1 MGNLPLFMALGVAAM
16 GLVSIIGVWG
26 VSASGGLDSDKI
38 KASIIG
44 TVVLLAITVPGSLY
58 SYYSL
63 DNADKDLKLKVA
75 AKMDE
80 LKQEEN
86 KMYVLLERELH
97 VNKDKMIVEDADGY
111 KKVTSSAGIY
121 KVKFK
126 YDGEGK
132 IQEIENTNKI
142 KD

>member
-1 MGNLPLFMALGVAAM
+1 MGNLPLFMSLGVAAM
-16 GLVSIIGVWG
+16 GLVGILGVWG
-26 VSASGGLDSDKI
+26 IAVCGSLDSDKV
-38 KASIIG
+38 KAAIIG

-58 SYYSL
+58 SYYGL
-63 DNADKDLKLKVA
+63 DSADKELKEKVA

-80 LKQEEN
+80 LEKEEN

-97 VNKDKMIVEDADGY
+97 VGKDKMIVEDMDGY
-111 KKVTSSAGIY
+111 KKVTSSSGIY

-132 IQEIENTNKI
+132 IQDIQNTDKI
-142 KD
+142 MD

>member
-1 MGNLPLFMALGVAAM
+1 MGNLPLFMALGIAAM
-16 GLVSIIGVWG
+16 GLVSILGVWG
-26 VSASGGLDSDKI
+26 VSASSGLDSDKV

-63 DNADKDLKLKVA
+63 DNADKDLKVKLA

-97 VNKDKMIVEDADGY
+97 VDKDKMIIEDADGY

-132 IQEIENTNKI
+132 IQAIENTNKI
-142 KD
+142 MD

>member
-16 GLVSIIGVWG
+16 GLFGILGVWG
-26 VSASGGLDSDKI
+26 ISVCGGLDRDKV
-38 KASIIG
+38 KAASIG
-44 TVVLLAITVPGSLY
+44 TIVLLVITIPGSLY
-58 SYYSL
+58 SYYGL
-63 DNADKDLKLKVA
+63 DSADKDLKVKLA
-75 AKMDE
+75 AKVDE
-80 LKQEEN
+80 IKQEEN

-97 VNKDKMIVEDADGY
+97 VDKDKMIVEDADGY

-142 KD
+142 MD